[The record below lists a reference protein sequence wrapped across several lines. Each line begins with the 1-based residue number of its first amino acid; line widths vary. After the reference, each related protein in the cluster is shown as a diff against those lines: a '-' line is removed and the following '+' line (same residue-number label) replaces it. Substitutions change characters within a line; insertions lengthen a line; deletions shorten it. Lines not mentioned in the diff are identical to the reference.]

1 MAAHRVLCIKLP
13 KITYNPN
20 IQRQLSNQLMI
31 LEWIVMIFLALLNL
45 SRIWMIDT
53 NLGMAFCRG
62 HSMEMDLILI
72 QGDF

>member
-31 LEWIVMIFLALLNL
+31 LEWIVMIFLGSLNL

-53 NLGMAFCRG
+53 NLGMNHKINLDR
-62 HSMEMDLILI
+62 
-72 QGDF
+72 